1 MKLLGFVKIL
11 VNNSGYR
18 GEGSASWQVVGRS
31 SARQN
36 ALEISRNI
44 VKLELSLSYL
54 NRLLDVLP

>member
-11 VNNSGYR
+11 VNHSSYK
-18 GEGSASWQVVGRS
+18 GERSASWQVVGRS
-31 SARQN
+31 VGRRH

-44 VKLELSLSYL
+44 VKLELSLSDL